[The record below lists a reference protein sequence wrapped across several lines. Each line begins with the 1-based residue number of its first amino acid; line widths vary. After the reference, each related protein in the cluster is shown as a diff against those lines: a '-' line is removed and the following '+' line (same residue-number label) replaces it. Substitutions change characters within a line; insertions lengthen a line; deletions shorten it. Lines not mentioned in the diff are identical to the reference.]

1 MDQIRLK
8 RDCEGL
14 STINYKGPSTVPSMI
29 SSPAPDLVLGKS
41 GPGKL
46 GPSPIWRQ
54 IRPHVMVLCKLG
66 PWCGKFGTPRKSAGL
81 WSKTPMQ
88 FYILHSDLTNLDIFM
103 CIGEYKS
110 VEFIYGIE

>member
-29 SSPAPDLVLGKS
+29 SSPAPDLVPGKS

-46 GPSPIWRQ
+46 GPSPIWRR
-54 IRPHVMVLCKLG
+54 IRPHTLWCCANWAPGAANLAHLEKVLDYGENSNAVLYFACKFD
-66 PWCGKFGTPRKSAGL
+66 KF
-81 WSKTPMQ
+81 
-88 FYILHSDLTNLDIFM
+88 
-103 CIGEYKS
+103 
-110 VEFIYGIE
+110 